1 MMDSVGLLSA
11 SMQISQ
17 QRMNVI
23 ANNAA
28 NALTPGFRREL
39 LAIAGQFGLG
49 GDLETNGIQ
58 TQATSPVA
66 YSVVDKTPGTP
77 RQTSNSLDL
86 ALLGEGYFEI
96 QTSNGVAYT
105 RQGAFRLDAQGKLVT
120 QSGLAVSGM
129 GGDIVL
135 STGTPVIDRDGN
147 VFEKDKQVA
156 QIKVALFDDPRQLRS
171 IGGGLYIHSGN
182 EQPHA
187 APLPRVAQGQLES
200 SNVDSASEMVK
211 LVETYR
217 HFEGVSR
224 VLQAYDDIRDKT
236 FRSLG
241 QF

>member
-1 MMDSVGLLSA
+1 MTDPVGLLSA

-17 QRMNVI
+17 QKMNVI

-39 LAIAGQFGLG
+39 LAVAGQFDLG
-49 GDLETNGIQ
+49 GDLGIDGIQ
-58 TQATSPVA
+58 TQATSPTT

-77 RQTSNSLDL
+77 RQTGSPLDF

-96 QTSNGVAYT
+96 QTPNGVAYT
-105 RQGAFRLDAQGKLVT
+105 RQGAFRLDSQGKLVT

-135 STGTPVIDRDGN
+135 GTGTPVIDREGN
-147 VFEKDKQVA
+147 IFEKEKQVG
-156 QIKVALFDDPRQLRS
+156 QIKVVLFNNHSQLQS
-171 IGGGLYIHSGN
+171 IGAGLYVHSGN

-187 APLPRVAQGQLES
+187 ATLPKVAQGQLES
-200 SNVDSASEMVK
+200 SNVDSASEMVR